1 MNGVSDSRG
10 GGPPATRESPSVRVA
25 LALLGGALALQAVQG
40 VLDSPL
46 PTANFPLLVAVLTM
60 VRCSANLHGA
70 LYGALAGCAYDGLTH
85 SPVGLRGIVWT
96 IVGFLL
102 PYLAKRL
109 RIHHA
114 GMIACLCGAVFVLQT
129 AIYSGLELIMLRDRL
144 TVEFSWPILP
154 AAVLH
159 AGLGMLL
166 WLMLNRVTVSEDRVL
181 REARGVGD
189 PSPRVPGGKRGR
201 VRRTAPGVLGHS
213 GRER

>member
-1 MNGVSDSRG
+1 M
-10 GGPPATRESPSVRVA
+10 
-25 LALLGGALALQAVQG
+25 ALLGGALALQAIQG

-109 RIHHA
+109 RIHNA
-114 GMIACLCGAVFVLQT
+114 GMIACLCGAVFLLQ
-129 AIYSGLELIMLRDRL
+129 AAVYSGLELIVLRDRL
-144 TVEFSWPILP
+144 TVEFSWQVLP

-189 PSPRVPGGKRGR
+189 PGLRVPGGKRGR
-201 VRRTAPGVLGHS
+201 LRRTAIGVLGHPS
-213 GRER
+213 RER

>member
-1 MNGVSDSRG
+1 MNGIAGSREG
-10 GGPPATRESPSVRVA
+10 GTPAARESPSVRVA
-25 LALLGGALALQAVQG
+25 VGLLGAALALQAIQG

-85 SPVGLRGIVWT
+85 APVGLSGIAWT
-96 IVGFLL
+96 IVGFFL
-102 PYLAKRL
+102 PSVAKGL

-114 GMIACLCGAVFVLQT
+114 GVIACLCAVAFVLQ
-129 AIYSGLELIMLRDRL
+129 AALYSGLEFILLRDRL
-144 TVEFSWPILP
+144 TVEFSWQILP

-166 WLMLNRVTVSEDRVL
+166 WLMLNRVTVRADRVL
-181 REARGVGD
+181 REARGVGV
-189 PSPRVPGGKRGR
+189 PGPRLPGGKRGR
-201 VRRTAPGVLGHS
+201 LRRSAPGVLGHS
-213 GRER
+213 GRGR